1 MVQSSERVFVESELT
16 IDVRD
21 RGARRFDD
29 HELKL
34 WVHRSF
40 EALSCY
46 RVSGLERSDT
56 SQIKTTVTLKISHL
70 SPTEQGILTKSDADP
85 SMLRAFVERS
95 FKGRGR
101 CRCTRDPK
109 LIEL

>member
-1 MVQSSERVFVESELT
+1 MR
-16 IDVRD
+16 
-21 RGARRFDD
+21 
-29 HELKL
+29 K
-34 WVHRSF
+34 
-40 EALSCY
+40 
-46 RVSGLERSDT
+46 
-56 SQIKTTVTLKISHL
+56 
-70 SPTEQGILTKSDADP
+70 DADP

>member
-1 MVQSSERVFVESELT
+1 MVQTSERVFVESELT

-21 RGARRFDD
+21 RAARRFDD

-46 RVSGLERSDT
+46 RISGLQRLDT
-56 SQIKTTVTLKISHL
+56 TQIKTTVSLKISHL
-70 SPTEQGILTKSDADP
+70 SQTEQSILMRKDADP
-85 SMLRAFVERS
+85 GMLRAFVERS

-101 CRCTRDPK
+101 CKCTRDPK
-109 LIEL
+109 LIEI

>member
-21 RGARRFDD
+21 RSARRFDD

-34 WVHRSF
+34 WIHRSF
-40 EALSCY
+40 ESLSCY
-46 RVSGLERSDT
+46 RVSGLEHLDSN
-56 SQIKTTVTLKISHL
+56 QIKTTVTLKISHL
-70 SPTEQGILTKSDADP
+70 SPTEQSILTKLDADP